1 MFIRRT
7 LIRSRT
13 YCPTLDD
20 KSLEEQTALRDG
32 TTDQLPS
39 APKTGAGL
47 EAVKAAKKSKGGN
60 KKMTNDEFVAIMS
73 AGLDDEVELDDEQKF
88 QVRSVAA

>member
-1 MFIRRT
+1 M
-7 LIRSRT
+7 
-13 YCPTLDD
+13 
-20 KSLEEQTALRDG
+20 RDG

-60 KKMTNDEFVAIMS
+60 KAITNDELIAIMS
-73 AGLDDEVELDDEQKF
+73 AGLDMDNEVELDDRVEQKKS
-88 QVRSVAA
+88 QVRSDRECCVARQPLALRIRI